1 MPNETLT
8 RLGKRA
14 RQLRKGCNLSQQ
26 KVADKS
32 GLALRTVS
40 RIERGLMNPSFEVL
54 STLASALG
62 TSIKNLLTYPEDDQ
76 DADIQELL
84 DLYRTC
90 PKQERRLILA
100 STRAL
105 VHELMDEGGKSQ

>member
-1 MPNETLT
+1 MASETLG
-8 RLGKRA
+8 RLGERA
-14 RQLRKGCNLSQQ
+14 RQIRKERKMSQQ
-26 KVADKS
+26 SVADKS

-62 TSIKNLLTYPEDDQ
+62 TTVKGLLTYPDDDS
-76 DADIQELL
+76 DADVQELV

-90 PKQERRLILA
+90 PKQGQSLILA
-100 STRAL
+100 TTRTMTQKL
-105 VHELMDEGGKSQ
+105 TEMEQG

>member
-26 KVADKS
+26 KVVDKS

-40 RIERGLMNPSFEVL
+40 RIELGLMNPSFEVL

-62 TSIKNLLTYPEDDQ
+62 TSVKNLLTYPEDDQ

-84 DLYRTC
+84 DLYRAC
-90 PKQERRLILA
+90 SKQERHLIL
-100 STRAL
+100 TVVRTMT
-105 VHELMDEGGKSQ
+105 HELAER

>member
-1 MPNETLT
+1 MADETLG

-14 RQLRKGCNLSQQ
+14 RQIRKERNMSQQ
-26 KVADKS
+26 SVADKS

-62 TSIKNLLTYPEDDQ
+62 TSLKNLLTYPEEDN
-76 DADIQELL
+76 DADTQELL
-84 DLYRTC
+84 DLYRAC
-90 PKQERRLILA
+90 PKQEQRLILA
-100 STRAL
+100 VTRTMTR
-105 VHELMDEGGKSQ
+105 ELLEREQK

>member
-1 MPNETLT
+1 MADESLG
-8 RLGKRA
+8 RLGERA
-14 RQLRKGCNLSQQ
+14 RQIRKERSMSQQ
-26 KVADKS
+26 SVADKS

-62 TSIKNLLTYPEDDQ
+62 TSLKNLLTYPDEDN

-84 DLYRTC
+84 ALYRTC
-90 PKQERRLILA
+90 PKQEQRLILA
-100 STRAL
+100 VARTMTR
-105 VHELMDEGGKSQ
+105 ELLEREQK

>member
-1 MPNETLT
+1 MPDETLI
-8 RLGKRA
+8 RLGERA
-14 RQLRKGCNLSQQ
+14 RQLRKGRNLSQQ

-62 TSIKNLLTYPEDDQ
+62 TSVKNLLTYPEEDQ
-76 DADIQELL
+76 DAGIQELL
-84 DLYRTC
+84 DLYRAC
-90 PKQERRLILA
+90 PKEGQRFVLA
-100 STRAL
+100 SMRAL
-105 VHELMDEGGKSQ
+105 INELIDAM